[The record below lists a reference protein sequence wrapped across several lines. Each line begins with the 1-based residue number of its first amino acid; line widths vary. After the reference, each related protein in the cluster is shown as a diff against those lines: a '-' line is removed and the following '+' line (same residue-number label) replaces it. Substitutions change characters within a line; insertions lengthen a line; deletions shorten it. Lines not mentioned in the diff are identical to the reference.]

1 MGKDSAFYKD
11 KSKIQKLK
19 LRELQSQLPKPA
31 LDFIYSKE
39 QNAQTSTLIS
49 YCYDLM
55 TFFRFYADSNPSIAD
70 TDIKKIDYNALNKI
84 TPDDIEEY
92 KRFLELNTEGE
103 IHENGKKAIARKL
116 SPLRGMYKYLLVRKH
131 ILKDPTQLVD
141 MPRIKK
147 DKNIVRMNNYEVQAI
162 LEVIDRGNGFKT
174 EHQRKYNLRTR
185 GRDLAILTLM
195 LNTGIRVSECN
206 GLDLNDIDF
215 NINSLTIVRKGGGQ
229 DIIYFNDEVAAVIK
243 EYVNGERDNINPREG
258 HEAALFYSLRGNRIS
273 VDAIENLVKKYAK
286 MVVQNKKI
294 TPHKLRS
301 TYGTALYR
309 ETGDIRLVA
318 DVLGHENINT
328 TIDYYA
334 AIEDEHKRQAR
345 NAVDFSRK
353 DQEGEK
359 NYGTIRKWKLR
370 GQN

>member
-1 MGKDSAFYKD
+1 MGKDSHFYKD
-11 KSKIQKLK
+11 KNKNLKLK
-19 LRELQSQLPKPA
+19 LRELEAQLPKPA
-31 LDFIYSKE
+31 LDFIQSKE
-39 QNAQTSTLIS
+39 QNAQSSTLIS
-49 YCYDLM
+49 YCYDLL
-55 TFFRFYADSNPSIAD
+55 TFFRFLSDSNPTITGS
-70 TDIKKIDYNALNKI
+70 DIKKIDYELLNKI

-92 KRFLELNTEGE
+92 KRYLELNTIGE
-103 IHENGKKAIARKL
+103 QHENGKKAIARKL
-116 SPLRGMYKYLLVRKH
+116 SPLRGMYKYLMVREYVS
-131 ILKDPTQLVD
+131 KDPTQLVEL
-141 MPRIKK
+141 PHIKK

-162 LEVIDRGNGFKT
+162 LQAIDEGNAFVS
-174 EHQRKYNLRTR
+174 ERQRKYNQKTR

-206 GLDLNDIDF
+206 GLDLNDVDF
-215 NINSLTIVRKGGGQ
+215 NVNSLTIVRKGGGQ
-229 DIIYFNDEVAAVIK
+229 DIIYFNNQVAETLKDYI
-243 EYVNGERDNINPREG
+243 NGEREYINPIEG
-258 HEAALFYSLRGNRIS
+258 HESALFYSLQGKRIS

-286 MVVQNKKI
+286 IVIPNKKI

-345 NAVDFSRK
+345 NAVDFSRN
-353 DQEGEK
+353 D
-359 NYGTIRKWKLR
+359 N
-370 GQN
+370 